1 VPTPYVTTC
10 PTTGVYTIPETTI
23 TITEEVTVCGASST
37 KATPGTN
44 YAGGVT
50 TVVEHSTTVVCPY
63 ATTVVSGGVTTSTIS
78 TTSYVCPSAGTYT
91 IAPMTTVAECEKV
104 WVYPTVTSYAPGTYT
119 HTEVVETVTETD
131 YVIFC
136 PYTSSAP
143 ALPAPTYAASPA
155 PTYPASKPKPSKPA
169 STPSS
174 KPGELGNSGK
184 KWAITYSPFTAG
196 GECKAAADVMID
208 IETIAK
214 SGYTSV
220 RIYAAVCS
228 GLVNVGAACEK
239 HGLKMIIGV
248 FIDHTGIGGA
258 AAKDVTDIIA
268 WGKWSLVELVVIGN
282 EAIFNHYCT
291 ASELAGFI
299 STTKAKFASSG
310 YKGPCT
316 TTEPLD
322 VLQASYGVLCD
333 VVDIMGAN
341 IHPYFNPSVKAA
353 SAGPFVA
360 NQLSLVEALCPGK
373 PAINLETGWPSKGK
387 HTSPEDQ
394 VTAMKS
400 IADTVGGK
408 SVVLSFFNDL
418 WKDAGDCGCEC
429 SFGIENI
436 VTYF

>member
-1 VPTPYVTTC
+1 
-10 PTTGVYTIPETTI
+10 VYTIPATTI

-44 YAGGVT
+44 TAGGVT

-91 IAPMTTVAECEKV
+91 IAPVTTVAECETV

-143 ALPAPTYAASPA
+143 ALPAPTY
-155 PTYPASKPKPSKPA
+155 PASKPPPPPSPP
-169 STPSS
+169 TS

-184 KWAITYSPFTAG
+184 KWAITYSPFTDS
-196 GECKAAADVMID
+196 GECKAAADVEID
-208 IETIAK
+208 IEAISK
-214 SGYTSV
+214 GGYTSV
-220 RIYAAVCS
+220 RIYASVCS

-239 HGLKMIIGV
+239 YGLKMIIGV
-248 FIDHTGIGGA
+248 FIDHTGLGGGA
-258 AAKDVTDIIA
+258 AEDVTEIIA
-268 WGKWSLVELVVIGN
+268 WGKWSLVELIVIGN
-282 EAIFNHYCT
+282 EAIFNNYCT
-291 ASELAGFI
+291 ASELASFI
-299 STTKAKFASSG
+299 STTKAAFASHG
-310 YKGPCT
+310 YTGPCT

-322 VLQASYGVLCD
+322 ILQASYGVLCE
-333 VVDIMGAN
+333 VVDITGCN
-341 IHPYFNPSVKAA
+341 IHPYFNPSVEAS
-353 SAGPFVA
+353 SAGAFVA
-360 NQLSLVEALCPGK
+360 NQLSIVEGLCPGK
-373 PAINLETGWPSKGK
+373 AAINLETGWPSKGQR
-387 HTSPEDQ
+387 TSPADQ
-394 VTAMKS
+394 ITALKS

-418 WKDAGDCGCEC
+418 WKPAGDCGCEC